1 VELFGF
7 EPAVKSRRRKPVQQI
22 VRRLKVCGF
31 RVTAERGRQG
41 ARRWPSL
48 LCRHQAGLGGHP
60 HPPDPPFAKARSL

>member
-1 VELFGF
+1 LLFLSPMRRLSPIFLGSVELFGF

-41 ARRWPSL
+41 ARR
-48 LCRHQAGLGGHP
+48 
-60 HPPDPPFAKARSL
+60 